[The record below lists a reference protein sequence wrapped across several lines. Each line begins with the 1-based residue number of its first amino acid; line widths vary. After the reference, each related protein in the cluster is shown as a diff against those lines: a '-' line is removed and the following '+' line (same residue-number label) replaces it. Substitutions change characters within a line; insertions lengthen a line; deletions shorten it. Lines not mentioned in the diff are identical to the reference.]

1 MFFNLYPLI
10 TRIHKRKIK
19 ISSSSVYPRLRFV
32 TSENILLEAE
42 EVEVVSLLCPVF
54 QKILS

>member
-10 TRIHKRKIK
+10 TRIHERKIK

-32 TSENILLEAE
+32 TSEHILLEAE
-42 EVEVVSLLCPVF
+42 EVEVVFLLCPVF
-54 QKILS
+54 